1 VTQVGARR
9 PEGPCLRLSGPETR
23 CRQLLHATDD
33 VFHSKQAG
41 LLSQPSSVDFSPCL
55 VRGPDEPC
63 WETLPVVVG
72 DRLGPAVEKL
82 VLWALGLR
90 KLCVRR
96 STTQEERYIQQ
107 YYSKGEKQK
116 ADKSMQASA
125 TDNAQKKKQ
134 TRQRITVM
142 CVKALPSHSVT
153 KSYH

>member
-1 VTQVGARR
+1 
-9 PEGPCLRLSGPETR
+9 
-23 CRQLLHATDD
+23 
-33 VFHSKQAG
+33 
-41 LLSQPSSVDFSPCL
+41 
-55 VRGPDEPC
+55 
-63 WETLPVVVG
+63 VG

-96 STTQEERYIQQ
+96 STTQEELYIQQ

-116 ADKSMQASA
+116 ADKSMQASG